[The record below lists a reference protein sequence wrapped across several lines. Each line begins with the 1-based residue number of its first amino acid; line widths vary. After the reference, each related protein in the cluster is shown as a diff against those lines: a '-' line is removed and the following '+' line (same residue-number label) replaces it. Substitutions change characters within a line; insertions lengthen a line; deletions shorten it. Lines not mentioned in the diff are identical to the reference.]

1 MDKAHAPLIVLH
13 FPSGDWLETQLLSIS
28 NTVWYSLGF
37 VLSVFALHI
46 LRQLL
51 PRPKSQ
57 PPTVFH
63 LVPYVGNAVAYG
75 TDPRAFYE
83 RCRAKHGDVFTFV
96 LFGKRITMCLG
107 IEGNEFVLNGKLRD
121 LNAEDIYGPLTTP
134 VFGSGVVYDCA
145 NAKLMEQKRFI
156 KFGLTQRALESCV
169 PLIET
174 EVRDYLGTHPTLQGA
189 RGILDVSA
197 AMSEITL
204 YTAGRTL
211 QGAEVRR
218 KLTAE
223 LADLYHDLE
232 QGFQPINFIAPW
244 LPLPQNRRRD
254 KAHAKMCA
262 IYMDVI
268 HARRTNNKVDNEDHD
283 MIGNLMHC
291 TYKNGEPVPDLEIA
305 KLLITLMMAGQHSS
319 SSSGAWILLRLAS
332 RPDIVEELY
341 QEQLQQLGHGGSGGG
356 NSSQDLPPLRYADLD
371 RLTLMQNVIKE
382 TLRLHGSIHIIMRK
396 ATRPL
401 PVPGTDYVVQPGTV
415 LGASPLM
422 THCDAAYFPD
432 PLAWDPHRWD
442 AGSRQRGVRTE
453 ARAQLDPA
461 DAVDYGYGLTA
472 RGTRSPYLP
481 FGAGRH
487 RCIGEKFAFVNLA
500 TIVATFVRAM
510 RFRTCEEW
518 DGVPATD
525 YSSLFSKPAAP
536 SVVEWERRR
545 GGGSEKVEA

>member
-1 MDKAHAPLIVLH
+1 MDKAHAPLIILH

-28 NTVWYSLGF
+28 NTVWYTFGF
-37 VLSVFALHI
+37 LLSVFALHI
-46 LRQLL
+46 LSQFL
-51 PRPKSQ
+51 PRSKSQ

-63 LVPYVGNAVAYG
+63 LVPYIGNAVAYG

-83 RCRAKHGDVFTFV
+83 RCRAKYGDVFTFV
-96 LFGKRITMCLG
+96 LFGKKITMYLG
-107 IEGNEFVLNGKLRD
+107 IEGNEFILNGKLKD
-121 LNAEDIYGPLTTP
+121 LNAEEIYGPLTTP
-134 VFGSGVVYDCA
+134 VFGSGVVYDCP
-145 NAKLMEQKRFI
+145 NAKLMEQKKFI
-156 KFGLTQRALESCV
+156 KFGLTQRALESYV
-169 PLIET
+169 PLIEK
-174 EVRDYLGTHPTLQGA
+174 EVKDYLKTHPTLQGA
-189 RGILDVSA
+189 NGIFDVSA

-211 QGAEVRR
+211 QGAEVRK

-268 HARRTNNKVDNEDHD
+268 NERRKNNKIENEDHD
-283 MIGNLMHC
+283 MIGNLMNC
-291 TYKNGEPVPDLEIA
+291 TYKNGQGIPDKEIA
-305 KLLITLMMAGQHSS
+305 KLMITLMMAGQHSS
-319 SSSGAWILLRLAS
+319 SSSSSWIMLRLAS

-341 QEQLQQLGHGGSGGG
+341 QEQVAKLGNG
-356 NSSQDLPPLRYADLD
+356 SQDLPPLQYADLD
-371 RLTLMQNVIKE
+371 KLTLMQNVIKE

-396 ATRPL
+396 VTQPL
-401 PVPGTDYVVQPGTV
+401 PVPGTDYVIRPDKV

-442 AGSRQRGVRTE
+442 AGSQQWGVRTE
-453 ARAQLDPA
+453 ASSQA
-461 DAVDYGYGLTA
+461 DTADTVDYGYGLTS

-487 RCIGEKFAFVNLA
+487 RCIGEKFAFVNLE
-500 TIVATFVRAM
+500 TIIATFVREM
-510 RFRTCEEW
+510 RFKTVEEW
-518 DGVPATD
+518 DGVPETD
-525 YSSLFSKPAAP
+525 YSSMFSKPEAP
-536 SVVEWERRR
+536 SVVEWERRNKK
-545 GGGSEKVEA
+545 SKA

>member
-1 MDKAHAPLIVLH
+1 MDKAHAPLIILH

-28 NTVWYSLGF
+28 NTVWYTFGF
-37 VLSVFALHI
+37 LLSVFALHI
-46 LRQLL
+46 LSQFL
-51 PRPKSQ
+51 PRSKSQ

-63 LVPYVGNAVAYG
+63 LVPYIGNAVAYG

-83 RCRAKHGDVFTFV
+83 RCRAKYGDVFTFV
-96 LFGKRITMCLG
+96 LFGKKITMYLG
-107 IEGNEFVLNGKLRD
+107 IEGNEFILNGKLKD
-121 LNAEDIYGPLTTP
+121 LNAEEIYGPLTTP
-134 VFGSGVVYDCA
+134 VFGSGVVYDCP
-145 NAKLMEQKRFI
+145 NAKLMEQKKFI
-156 KFGLTQRALESCV
+156 KFGLTQRALESYV
-169 PLIET
+169 PLIEK
-174 EVRDYLGTHPTLQGA
+174 EVKDYLKTHPTLQGA
-189 RGILDVSA
+189 NGIFDVSA

-211 QGAEVRR
+211 QGAEVRK

-268 HARRTNNKVDNEDHD
+268 NERRKNNKIENEDHD
-283 MIGNLMHC
+283 MIGNLMNC
-291 TYKNGEPVPDLEIA
+291 TYKNGQGIPDKEIA
-305 KLLITLMMAGQHSS
+305 KLMITLMMAGQHSS
-319 SSSGAWILLRLAS
+319 SSSSSWIMLRLAS

-341 QEQLQQLGHGGSGGG
+341 QEQVAKLGNG
-356 NSSQDLPPLRYADLD
+356 SQDLPRCTA
-371 RLTLMQNVIKE
+371 
-382 TLRLHGSIHIIMRK
+382 
-396 ATRPL
+396 ARPR
-401 PVPGTDYVVQPGTV
+401 TDYVIRPDKV

-442 AGSRQRGVRTE
+442 AGSQQWGVRTE
-453 ARAQLDPA
+453 ASSQA
-461 DAVDYGYGLTA
+461 DTADTVDYGYGLTS

-487 RCIGEKFAFVNLA
+487 RCIGEKFAFVNLE
-500 TIVATFVRAM
+500 TIVATFVREM
-510 RFRTCEEW
+510 RFKTVEEW
-518 DGVPATD
+518 DGVPETD
-525 YSSLFSKPAAP
+525 YSSMFSKPEAP
-536 SVVEWERRR
+536 SVVEWERRNKK
-545 GGGSEKVEA
+545 SKA